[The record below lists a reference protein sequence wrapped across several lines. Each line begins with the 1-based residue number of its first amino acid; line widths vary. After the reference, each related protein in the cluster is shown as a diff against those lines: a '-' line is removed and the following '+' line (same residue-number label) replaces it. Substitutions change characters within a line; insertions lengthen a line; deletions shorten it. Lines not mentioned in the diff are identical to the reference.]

1 MIHFWGNPW
10 TAVKHGLHQGFFL
23 LTARLSEAV
32 GAKRASLWF
41 LEKLLGRF
49 PRHRR
54 LHLWAG
60 RLCFQLGRLQRAF
73 FHLLAAWPRL
83 GEEELTGERIGTLA
97 GNLPR
102 RDAAWILATVGDY
115 WRRKG
120 EARRALSFFDR
131 ALALGCASAALL
143 SSRGLCLLALGS
155 VEEALRNFQEAR
167 LLGGR
172 NAALSFNMAVAL
184 SRLGRYGEALRY
196 YEEARRLGFGGAEL
210 HNNLGFC
217 LYHLHRYQEAE
228 FHFAEAYRLSSGDI
242 EVGSNL
248 AACYLKMGRAEE
260 ALRLLEKLQQRYPR
274 DPVLLNNL
282 AFALES
288 CGRKEEALKLYQEA
302 AELAGEG
309 ENHLY
314 LLNLASC
321 LVDLGRY
328 AEALALC
335 HRLAGKVNDRRLWS
349 LRASISAELGEV
361 PAATEYYRRAL
372 GLTG

>member
-10 TAVKHGLHQGFFL
+10 TAVARSLHQGVFL
-23 LTARLSEAV
+23 LAARVSEAV
-32 GAKRASLWF
+32 GAKRTALWL
-41 LEKLLGRF
+41 LEKLLERF

-54 LHLWAG
+54 LYLWAG
-60 RLCFQLGRLQRAF
+60 RLCFQLGRLERALR
-73 FHLLAAWPRL
+73 HILAAWPRL

-120 EARRALSFFDR
+120 EVKRALSFFDR
-131 ALALGCASAALL
+131 ALAQGCASAVLL

-167 LLGGR
+167 ALGGK
-172 NAALSFNMAVAL
+172 NAALCFNTAVAL

-196 YEEARRLGFGGAEL
+196 YEEARRLGFGGMEL
-210 HNNLGFC
+210 YNNLGFC

-228 FHFAEAYRLSSGDI
+228 SHFAEAYRLSSGDI
-242 EVGSNL
+242 EIGSNL
-248 AACYLKMGRAEE
+248 AACYLKTGKAEE
-260 ALRLLEKLQQRYPR
+260 ALKLLEELRQRDPR

-288 CGRKEEALKLYQEA
+288 CGRREEALKLYQEA

-309 ENHLY
+309 KNHLY

-335 HRLAGKVNDRRLWS
+335 HRLAGKMNDRRLWS
-349 LRASISAELGEV
+349 LRASILAELGEV
-361 PAATEYYRRAL
+361 SAATEYYRRAL